1 MALPRLFR
9 CHADRL
15 VNVEGGWYYLM
26 PGSGA
31 MAKGWLK
38 DGETWYHLSVNTGRM
53 TTGWLRGDDGWYY
66 LRPSGAMATG
76 WIQIGWTWYQ
86 FSDSGKWIH

>member
-1 MALPRLFR
+1 
-9 CHADRL
+9 
-15 VNVEGGWYYLM
+15 
-26 PGSGA
+26 
-31 MAKGWLK
+31 
-38 DGETWYHLSVNTGRM
+38 M